1 MLTYT
6 TLASG
11 SSGNCA
17 LVSCGRTHLLLD
29 TGISARRITTALKR
43 LGVDPA
49 SLSGVLITH
58 EHSDHISGLTTLTK
72 QLRLPVYATAPT
84 LAQLYRRIPL
94 LEGLGRE
101 FDAGDGF
108 PVGEIWVGS
117 FPTSH
122 DAAGSVGYTLT
133 GDGCKAAV
141 ATDLGRL
148 TPAVTRAV
156 QGGDL
161 LVCESNHDED
171 WVRSGPYPYYLKQR
185 ILGDQGHLSNEMGA
199 ELAAL
204 AAESGARTIVL
215 AHLSAENNTPARAR
229 SVAARRLSAAGIDPE
244 LDISLTVAPRAECG
258 PVIQLERGRDLR
270 TFRLREEGVL
280 C

>member
-1 MLTYT
+1 MD
-6 TLASG
+6 A
-11 SSGNCA
+11 
-17 LVSCGRTHLLLD
+17 
-29 TGISARRITTALKR
+29 GISARRITTALKN
-43 LGVDPA
+43 LGVEPA
-49 SLSGVLITH
+49 SLSGVLVTH

-156 QGGDL
+156 QGCDL

-244 LDISLTVAPRAECG
+244 LDVSLTVAPRAECG